1 MNQTPN
7 YCLYCLAL
15 LFCLS
20 QANLTAQSIPELQHS
35 FDLAKKQGDFKTA
48 IPFAEKIVVLLE
60 QAGNSNQVLYAQ
72 KLIQL
77 SGAYNQDFRRID
89 AEKAS
94 LKAIQLHPQ
103 ADTLHANALME
114 WCYAA
119 GGQGQFVRADSIA
132 SLALNLRRQLL
143 GEDNLLYITTLYTV
157 GFMQFRSGNIS
168 NAINALEQC
177 KQLWNKNRPGS
188 PEVFAQ
194 TLTALGTCYVI
205 SGKPNKAAQYYQES
219 IATRRANPELDQV
232 TFVETANLASI
243 LIAKGQYAEA
253 DQYLADL
260 EKKMREKG
268 LWGNARYSDIFLIKA
283 QLLSQLNRYEEAIAA
298 AKEGRALNTERFG
311 TNNPDLFRYDN
322 VIANILWDQG
332 KNKESA
338 MVLRNALDSM
348 RVQGTQNK
356 LDYLE
361 LKTGL
366 AQAYLADQDYHTAIN
381 ILLEV
386 VNEYEKAGNQ
396 GLDFL
401 VKSAYLGL
409 AQNYRFISDYTASR
423 ESLQKF
429 ESIIGPED
437 THFNWGRFLA
447 AELCWVEKNFTQVL
461 PLLNTYIEN
470 IKSNLSRE
478 VFLFDDQKRQSQFEN
493 LQAPS
498 HALLALCRADMA
510 PHQVPALMGLTMD
523 FELFRKSLLLTTTK
537 KMRTSILTSND
548 EVLKQNYTK
557 WLNLREDL
565 AYYYTQQ
572 KEVLQ
577 AENIEIPKLEA
588 AVDSLDKVLA
598 RGSAAFRNTANHL
611 NVNWQALRGAL
622 QPGQAALEI
631 VRFQGQIHSP
641 KDSVHYAIFVL
652 NPELPEPALVF
663 ITDGNRLENVVAEKH
678 LAACNN
684 PASPTPDTEL
694 YDLVWKAIEPHLKN
708 AKTIYVSADGCFHK
722 INFAT
727 LRQANQVYL
736 ADRYNFRN
744 VFSLKDILKEENPS
758 ANNQNTSAFLLGN
771 PAFSPQVSV
780 IPQTPG
786 RNRSVTE
793 RQSKIRNHNAISTL
807 DIPGNFQSNP
817 TLELK
822 ALPYSQKE
830 VINLAALL
838 QRNGWSTK
846 VFTGAQAK
854 EEEIKAVNKPRVLHL
869 ATHGYFLTNERG
881 GLAGLNRE
889 AVVRNPLL
897 RAMLF
902 FAGAQQTLDQ
912 KELNSKEDG
921 ILSAYEVQNL
931 DLEGTELVVL
941 SACKTGQG
949 KILNGEGVYGLQRSF
964 RVAGAQSLLI
974 SLWDLDDVVG
984 QLFVQ
989 NFYEQWLSGQ
999 SKAEAFHRAQ
1009 LMIKSKYPHPFYWG
1023 GFLLIG
1029 D

>member
-1 MNQTPN
+1 MNQTPY

-20 QANLTAQSIPELQHS
+20 QATLTAQSIPELQHS
-35 FDLAKKQGDFKTA
+35 FDLAKNQGDFKTA

-60 QAGNSNQVLYAQ
+60 QAGNSNQLLYAE
-72 KLIQL
+72 KMVQL
-77 SGAYNQDFRRID
+77 SRAYNQDFRRIE

-94 LKAIQLHPQ
+94 RKAIQFHPQ

-114 WCYAA
+114 WCFAA

-132 SLALNLRRQLL
+132 SLALNLRHQLL
-143 GEDNLLYITTLYTV
+143 GEDNLPYITTLYTV
-157 GFMQFRSGNIS
+157 GFMQLRSGSIS
-168 NAINALEQC
+168 NAINSLEQC
-177 KQLWNKNRPGS
+177 KLLWSKNRLGS
-188 PEVFAQ
+188 PDLFIQ
-194 TLTALGTCYVI
+194 TLTALGTAYFA
-205 SGKPNKAAQYYQES
+205 SGKPNKAAQYYQQS
-219 IATRRANPELDQV
+219 IATRRANPGLDQV
-232 TFVETANLASI
+232 AFVEIANLTSI
-243 LIAKGQYAEA
+243 LINRGQYAEA
-253 DQYLADL
+253 DQYIADL
-260 EKKMREKG
+260 EKTMREKG
-268 LWGNARYSDIFLIKA
+268 LWDNARYADIFLIKA
-283 QLLSQLNRYEEAIAA
+283 QLLSQLNKYDEAVATV
-298 AKEGRALNTERFG
+298 KEGRALNTKRFG
-311 TNNPDLFRYDN
+311 ANNPDLYRYDDLT
-322 VIANILWDQG
+322 AKILRDQG
-332 KNKESA
+332 KYKESA
-338 MVLRNALDSM
+338 MVYRNALDSM
-348 RVQGTQNK
+348 RALGVQ
-356 LDYLE
+356 DIFIYLE
-361 LKTGL
+361 LKSGLAEAYLFDRAHQAAVNTLLEAINEFEKAGNTGLDLEVKNLYLDL
-366 AQAYLADQDYHTAIN
+366 AQAY
-381 ILLEV
+381 
-386 VNEYEKAGNQ
+386 
-396 GLDFL
+396 
-401 VKSAYLGL
+401 
-409 AQNYRFISDYTASR
+409 RFIPDYPASR
-423 ESLQKF
+423 KYLEKS
-429 ESIIGPED
+429 ESIIGPEA
-437 THFNWGRFLA
+437 TFYNWGRYLD
-447 AELCWVEKNFTQVL
+447 AELCWIEKNYSQVL
-461 PLLNTYIEN
+461 PSLKTYTET

-478 VFLFDDQKRQSQFEN
+478 VLLFDDQKRQSQFES
-493 LQAPS
+493 LQLPN
-498 HALLALCRADMA
+498 HVLLALCRADSK
-510 PHQVPALMGLTMD
+510 PRQVPGLAGLVLD
-523 FELFRKSLLLTTTK
+523 FELFRKSLLLSTTK

-548 EVLKQNYTK
+548 EVLKQNYTN

-565 AYYYTQQ
+565 AYYYTQP

-588 AVDSLDKVLA
+588 RVDSLDKALA
-598 RGSAAFRNTANHL
+598 RSSAAFRNTANQL

-641 KDSVHYAIFVL
+641 LDSVHYAIFVL

-694 YDLVWKAIEPHLKN
+694 YDLVWKSIEPHLKN

-736 ADRYNFRN
+736 ADRYNFRS
-744 VFSLKDILKEENPS
+744 VFSLKDILKEEN

-771 PAFSPQVSV
+771 PAFSPQVSA
-780 IPQTPG
+780 IPQPLG

-793 RQSKIRNHNAISTL
+793 RQSKIRKRNPASTL
-807 DIPGNFQSNP
+807 DIPADFQSNP

-830 VINLAALL
+830 VLNLAALL

-881 GLAGLNRE
+881 GLAGLNRD

-931 DLEGTELVVL
+931 ELEGTELIVL